1 MFDWK
6 VFLWPWENERHKQ
19 SKAGLL
25 PKQFHPATV
34 SQWRLTHA
42 LNYESNSEA
51 MMLTHNNKYRAAA
64 SNLRGKSLVR
74 CGFLLKYILYCRMG
88 RIWVSSCFSSPSFTK
103 SLRFLVSPLLPKWE
117 SGKLHKETWQREGM
131 SPDMRCPVRRGVIK
145 GGYSAVFIA
154 S

>member
-1 MFDWK
+1 MERERE
-6 VFLWPWENERHKQ
+6 VFLWPRENEGHKQ

-34 SQWRLTHA
+34 SQWTLTHA

-51 MMLTHNNKYRAAA
+51 MMLTHNNKYRAAVTWGKIA
-64 SNLRGKSLVR
+64 SSTAVFYSNTSCIVGWGELEWAFVFPLRHLQKAYGFFYRLLFYLSEGLGR
-74 CGFLLKYILYCRMG
+74 C
-88 RIWVSSCFSSPSFTK
+88 TK
-103 SLRFLVSPLLPKWE
+103 K
-117 SGKLHKETWQREGM
+117 HDREGK